1 MSRMREEDFCGNKTI
16 IMRAAMMMTTTTTK
30 TTKTALATLSH
41 KMRAIALIRLALN
54 SLDGFPSTLKC

>member
-1 MSRMREEDFCGNKTI
+1 
-16 IMRAAMMMTTTTTK
+16 MMMTTMTA
-30 TTKTALATLSH
+30 TKTALATLSH